1 MRIEQLINLKAIVQ
15 TGSFSE
21 AAENLFISQGALSKS
36 IKALEDELHT
46 PLLVRRRD
54 RITLSAIGSALYENI
69 EKIIENYNII
79 MQASDLYFAN
89 NTLRIGAFYDL
100 GRCTISNAIVD
111 YERRSNGTL
120 SIETHECVHSK
131 MISGIIS
138 DAYDCCLGFREF
150 WPSNSSI
157 TCISLKQE
165 PIVVVSRAKQDSNRT
180 EYAFSELKD
189 TQFCFVREDPELF
202 QFILNEFNRNG
213 LIPRLTMSHVRID
226 TIKQYISAGMRST
239 VHIRSLIESVFHT
252 DAFQIADIQGSS
264 SLTLSLAFDKSK
276 ITPTISEFIMFIC
289 SLYSVDVSDYL

>member
-54 RITLSAIGSALYENI
+54 RITLSAIGSVLYENI

-89 NTLRIGAFYDL
+89 NTLRIGAFHDL

-189 TQFCFVREDPELF
+189 TQFCFVREDPEFF

>member
-54 RITLSAIGSALYENI
+54 RITLSAIGSVLYENI

-189 TQFCFVREDPELF
+189 TQFCFVREDPEFF

>member
-54 RITLSAIGSALYENI
+54 RITLSAIGSVLYENI

-111 YERRSNGTL
+111 CERRSNGTL

-180 EYAFSELKD
+180 ESAFSELKD
-189 TQFCFVREDPELF
+189 TQFCFVREDPEFF